1 MRRSREDTAET
12 RKKIVMAA
20 SRLFRARGIA
30 AVSVADIMRSLG
42 MTVGGFYRH
51 FESKDDLVWQTFEQ
65 GYTSFARELES
76 LAARETSAR
85 QKVAAMIRG
94 FCRAHDA
101 NPTLFNFLVFVQH
114 GQLAKL
120 AEDAPTPVTVM
131 RTVLVRAIQDGEI
144 PAQDPDLATA
154 LVLGAVLQPATFA
167 AYGRI
172 ALKLEP
178 VSDRLVA
185 AAWAT
190 LNAVPPTEGLRS

>member
-1 MRRSREDTAET
+1 MPRHRFTDTRQRIEE
-12 RKKIVMAA
+12 AA
-20 SRLFRARGIA
+20 TRLFVARGITET
-30 AVSVADIMRSLG
+30 SVRDITRE
-42 MTVGGFYRH
+42 VGISEGALYRH

-65 GYTSFARELES
+65 NYTAFAQELQS
-76 LAARETSAR
+76 LAAREQTAK

-94 FCRAHDA
+94 FCRAHDD

-114 GQLAKL
+114 GQLSKL
-120 AEDAPTPVTVM
+120 AADAPTPVTVM
-131 RTVLVRAIQDGEI
+131 RAVLARAIEQREL
-144 PAQDPDLATA
+144 PPQDPDLATA

-185 AAWAT
+185 AAWAAV
-190 LNAVPPTEGLRS
+190 NAVNN

>member
-1 MRRSREDTAET
+1 MPRPSDPSAKVKLLAAAES
-12 RKKIVMAA
+12 V
-20 SRLFRARGIA
+20 FVARGLDGAKVEEISRRA
-30 AVSVADIMRSLG
+30 GLAKGS
-42 MTVGGFYRH
+42 FYRH

-76 LAARETSAR
+76 LAARETTTR

-131 RTVLVRAIQDGEI
+131 RAVLARAIAEKEI
-144 PAQDPDLATA
+144 PTQDVDLATA

-167 AYGRI
+167 AYGRL

-185 AAWAT
+185 AAWAAV
-190 LNAVPPTEGLRS
+190 NAVNN

>member
-1 MRRSREDTAET
+1 MPRHRFTDTRQRIEQ
-12 RKKIVMAA
+12 AA
-20 SRLFRARGIA
+20 TQLFVARGITETSVRDITR
-30 AVSVADIMRSLG
+30 AVGISEGAL
-42 MTVGGFYRH
+42 YRH

-76 LAARETSAR
+76 LAARETTAR

-94 FCRAHDA
+94 FCRAHDD
-101 NPTLFNFLVFVQH
+101 NPTHFNFLVFVQH

-120 AEDAPTPVTVM
+120 AEDAPTPATVM
-131 RTVLVRAIQDGEI
+131 RAVLARAIEQKEI
-144 PAQDPDLATA
+144 PPQDVDLATA

-185 AAWAT
+185 AAWAAV
-190 LNAVPPTEGLRS
+190 NAVPRTEGSRS

>member
-1 MRRSREDTAET
+1 MPRHRFTDTRQRIEQ
-12 RKKIVMAA
+12 AA
-20 SRLFRARGIA
+20 TQLFVARGITETSVRDITR
-30 AVSVADIMRSLG
+30 AVGISEGAL
-42 MTVGGFYRH
+42 YRH

-65 GYTSFARELES
+65 GYTSFARELQS
-76 LAARETSAR
+76 LAARETTAR

-101 NPTLFNFLVFVQH
+101 NPTHFNFLVFVQH

-131 RTVLVRAIQDGEI
+131 RAVLARAIEDKEI
-144 PAQDPDLATA
+144 PPQDVDLATA

-185 AAWAT
+185 AAWAAV
-190 LNAVPPTEGLRS
+190 NAVNS

>member
-1 MRRSREDTAET
+1 MPRHRFPDTRHRIEQ
-12 RKKIVMAA
+12 AA
-20 SRLFRARGIA
+20 TQLFVARGITETSVRDITR
-30 AVSVADIMRSLG
+30 AVGISEGAL
-42 MTVGGFYRH
+42 YRH

-65 GYTSFARELES
+65 GYTSFARELDS
-76 LAARETSAR
+76 LAAGETTAR

-94 FCRAHDA
+94 FCRAHDD

-114 GQLAKL
+114 GQLAKMPR
-120 AEDAPTPVTVM
+120 DAQTPVSVM
-131 RTVLVRAIQDGEI
+131 RSVLLRAVRDGEI

-185 AAWAT
+185 AAWAAV
-190 LNAVPPTEGLRS
+190 NAVNN